1 MERNIIKVS
10 PAETV
15 EKDQEHNYFWTI
27 FNQKCP
33 HCRKGELFKVKNPYR
48 LKTLFDMH
56 DNCPV
61 CGQRTEIEPGF
72 YYGTSYVSYA
82 LTVAF
87 SASTFVAW
95 WVLIGISTEDN
106 RIFWWLSINGVFMVL
121 LQPYLMRLS
130 RVMWLSFFVKYDD
143 NWKLQSK
150 EKQECSDQRYLT
162 R

>member
-1 MERNIIKVS
+1 MESNIVKDSAAGTI
-10 PAETV
+10 
-15 EKDQEHNYFWTI
+15 EKGHEHNYLRTI

-33 HCRKGELFKVKNPYR
+33 HCRQGELFKVKNPYR

-56 DNCPV
+56 DKCPV

-95 WVLIGISTEDN
+95 WVLIGLSTKDN
-106 RIFWWLSINGVFMVL
+106 RIFWWLSINGAFMIL
-121 LQPYLMRLS
+121 LQPYFMRLS
-130 RVMWLSFFVKYDD
+130 RVIWLSFFVKYDD
-143 NWKLQSK
+143 NWKLESK
-150 EKQECSDQRYLT
+150 EMDRA

>member
-1 MERNIIKVS
+1 MERNIVKDP
-10 PAETV
+10 PAETI
-15 EKDQEHNYFWTI
+15 EKGHEHNYFSTI
-27 FNQKCP
+27 FNQRCP

-48 LKTLFDMH
+48 LKTLFDMY

-106 RIFWWLSINGVFMVL
+106 RVFWWLGINGTLMVL
-121 LQPYLMRLS
+121 LQPYFMRLS
-130 RVMWLSFFVKYDD
+130 RAIWLSFFVEFDED
-143 NWKLQSK
+143 WQLESK
-150 EKQECSDQRYLT
+150 GIESTQCAAR
-162 R
+162 